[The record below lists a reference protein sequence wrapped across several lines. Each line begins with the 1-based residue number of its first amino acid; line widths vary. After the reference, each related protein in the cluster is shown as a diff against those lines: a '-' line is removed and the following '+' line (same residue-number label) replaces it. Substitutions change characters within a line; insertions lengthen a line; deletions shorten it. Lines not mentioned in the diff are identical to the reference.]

1 MTFPERR
8 TTMRPIHLLIPLLI
22 ASVSPGMVSA
32 QQDPKA
38 ERYLKAVS
46 DQFDLNEGYL
56 IHMDY
61 IRRDIMRETMAEGE
75 GVIWMKGLKYKIEVD
90 EYIVYYD
97 GKKLYSQNTD
107 AGEVYVSTP
116 DPEQPGYLQ
125 AVPIRVIKSYERD
138 FKYRYMGNQPFQGKD
153 RIEIQLYPKDLTGPY
168 SLLKMYIHPETL
180 QLVGFV
186 LKHKEG
192 IEYTMIIRKKEGD
205 QQLDDSTFTFDP
217 AAYPDTEVIELIE

>member
-1 MTFPERR
+1 MHPKY
-8 TTMRPIHLLIPLLI
+8 IIPTIFII
-22 ASVSPGMVSA
+22 AAMAVNASG

-38 ERYLKAVS
+38 VRYLQAVS
-46 DQFDLNEGYL
+46 DQFDMNEGYL

-75 GVIWMKGLKYKIEVD
+75 GVIWMKGLRYKIEVD

-97 GKKLYSQNTD
+97 GEHLWSQNTD
-107 AGEVYVSTP
+107 AEEVYVSTP
-116 DPEQPGYLQ
+116 EPDQPGYLQ
-125 AVPIRVIKSYERD
+125 AVPIRVIKSYEKD
-138 FKYRYMGNQPFQGKD
+138 FKYQYMGNQSFMGKD

-168 SLLKMYIHPETL
+168 SMLKMYVQPETL
-180 QLVGFV
+180 KLTGFV

-192 IEYTMIIRKKEGD
+192 IEYTMIIRDMKGS
-205 QQLDDSTFTFDP
+205 QQLDDNTFRFDP